1 MSNIKLLTSLIDTIF
16 YMRFMGH
23 IANLS
28 SSSWQINKLLLKKK
42 TGANTFLYTVYPN
55 YMDISFIFCIPKFK
69 REHIVEY
76 LQKSDN
82 SNPIIP
88 NNHFDS

>member
-1 MSNIKLLTSLIDTIF
+1 
-16 YMRFMGH
+16 MGH

-28 SSSWQINKLLLKKK
+28 SSSWQINKQEQI
-42 TGANTFLYTVYPN
+42 LYTVYPN

-69 REHIVEY
+69 RVHIVEY
-76 LQKSDN
+76 LQKSAN

-88 NNHFDS
+88 NNHFDR